1 MSEETTPLLPIAN
14 PAGTI
19 LPGSNNRKRSGKNGF
34 RYQFWVP
41 VITISILFIS
51 FVSTFFLKVLPT
63 LGDHI
68 AEGTNFDLE
77 DISFIGLTDRGGID
91 LAVQCEMFNN
101 YTNIDDTVSRLY
113 FQSGG
118 FLLRKLNLKIDSIE
132 LLALDGNEKDAL
144 SASTDLGSVEI
155 QPFGYQ
161 ITDKSTNDLK
171 LLVTVYPKSDSVL
184 KIIKKMILDSDY
196 NLQLKGDANVKIL
209 VFNGFIPVTN
219 IMIPIDFQI
228 PNGLIRRFNLDNFN
242 IDDFKF
248 SKDDLQNLFITKFN
262 INSLINPFKNITKKL
277 IAFVPKLPVLK
288 IPDLKFKLNL
298 YGCSKDELVPVSELS
313 VRDLKFDFNCDS
325 GSIFS
330 DSQCTP
336 INFEIESRTDE
347 DIINSKLSKTC
358 ESNNNNT
365 VLEKFINDIKDDGLV
380 NFNIQ
385 GESID
390 SSYGGDFFNNLINKI
405 DIPVIYKLD
414 KLNDIINDKILKNV
428 TMEDINFDFNNDDGS
443 GMPMINGALK
453 IYIRL
458 PHFITLDLVKVDDLK
473 GFANLTY
480 TGEKFSDI
488 SITNWQNAT
497 TTLISKDDQDD
508 FYNLILVESKLEKM
522 TLNITDLDLFQIIVG
537 QVLAIGSVPIDI
549 HALIDILVGSILGSI
564 ELDGIP
570 GSGSTTISR

>member
-14 PAGTI
+14 PVGDV
-19 LPGSNNRKRSGKNGF
+19 LPGSNIKKNSGKPGF

-51 FVSTFFLKVLPT
+51 LVSTFFFKVLPN

-68 AEGTNFDLE
+68 AEGTTFDLE
-77 DISFIGLTDRGGID
+77 DVSFIGLTDRGGID

-101 YTNIDDTVSRLY
+101 YTNIDDTISRLY
-113 FQSGG
+113 FQNGG

-132 LLALDGNEKDAL
+132 LLALDGNEKDAV

-155 QPFGYQ
+155 QPFSYQ

-228 PNGLIRRFNLDNFN
+228 PNGLIKKFNLDNFN
-242 IDDFKF
+242 IDNFKF
-248 SKDDLQNLFITKFN
+248 FKNDLENLFITKFN

-277 IAFVPKLPVLK
+277 INFVPKLPVLK

-298 YGCSKDELVPVSELS
+298 YGCSKEELVQVSELS
-313 VRDLKFDFNCDS
+313 IKDLKFDFNCDS
-325 GSIFS
+325 GSLLS

-347 DIINSKLSKTC
+347 DIINNKLSKTC
-358 ESNNNNT
+358 ESNNNDT
-365 VLEKFINDIKDDGLV
+365 VLDNFINDIKDNGVV

-390 SSYGGDFFNNLINKI
+390 GSYGEFFNNLINKI
-405 DIPVIYKLD
+405 DIPVNYKID

-453 IYIRL
+453 IFIRL
-458 PHFITLDLVKVDDLK
+458 PYFITLDLVKVDDLK

-488 SITNWQNAT
+488 LINNWQNAT
-497 TTLISKDDQDD
+497 TTLISKDDNDD
-508 FYNLILVESKLEKM
+508 FYNLILIESKLEKM

-537 QVLAIGSVPIDI
+537 KVLTIGSVPIDI
-549 HALIDILVGSILGSI
+549 NALIDILVDSILGNI